1 MNPEGLLLFRG
12 YGVYLNYFKN
22 AIDKLKIDW
31 NVFKVG
37 KYKSAVEPFTRNDMS
52 EADEAAMSRLVE
64 QLWSS
69 FRADVQEA
77 RQLGPEAVDDL
88 VVNFVELVQAENG
101 SVADVVHQRG
111 FVDELLT
118 REEVRSRI
126 VEYAGADPE
135 SVDLYNAAALEDYLG
150 QARLMHAK
158 PASDDNVAVI
168 VASGEILDGDQPP
181 GTIGGD
187 STARLL
193 REARQDETV
202 RAVVLRVDS
211 PGGSAFASD
220 VIREEVLALRDA
232 GKPVVA
238 SMAGVAASGGYWI
251 SMAADQIYAS
261 PSTITGSI
269 GIFGMFPT
277 FQRSLDSLGISTDGI
292 GTTQWAGELRADR
305 AMSEEAREL
314 FQTMID
320 DGYDDFIS
328 RVAFH
333 RDMEKSAVDE
343 VAQGQVWTGAE
354 ALEFGLIDALGN
366 LDDAI
371 AAAAEL
377 AGLQADAYGEKYFEL
392 ELTPAEQLALQLLGG
407 VRSVGLDMESLFR
420 QRSAVERLA
429 GAMLDKLSPLLR
441 FNDPKGLYAHCFC
454 ALE

>member
-1 MNPEGLLLFRG
+1 
-12 YGVYLNYFKN
+12 
-22 AIDKLKIDW
+22 
-31 NVFKVG
+31 
-37 KYKSAVEPFTRNDMS
+37 
-52 EADEAAMSRLVE
+52 MSRLVD

-69 FRADVQEA
+69 FRSDVQEA
-77 RQLGPEAVDDL
+77 RELDAEAIDDL
-88 VVNFVELVQAENG
+88 VANFVELVQAEDG
-101 SVADVVHQRG
+101 SVADVVQKRG

-118 REEVRSRI
+118 REEVQNRV
-126 VEYAGADPE
+126 VEYAGVDPE
-135 SVDLYNAAALEDYLG
+135 SVDLYNAAALEDYLK
-150 QARLMHAK
+150 QMRLMRGK
-158 PASDDNVAVI
+158 PAADDNIAVI
-168 VASGEILDGDQPP
+168 VAAGEILDGDQPP

-220 VIREEVLALRDA
+220 IIRNEILSLRDA

-251 SMAADQIYAS
+251 SMAADRIYAS

-292 GTTQWAGELRADR
+292 GTTQWAGELRPDR
-305 AMSEEAREL
+305 AMSEDARDL

-333 RDMEKSAVDE
+333 RDMDKAAVDE

-354 ALEFGLIDALGN
+354 ALEFGLIDSLGS

-377 AGLQADAYGEKYFEL
+377 AGLQADEYGEKYFEP
-392 ELTPAEQLALQLLGG
+392 ELTPAEQLALQLLAS
-407 VRSVGLDMESLFR
+407 VRSVGLDVKSVFL

-429 GAMLDKLSPLLR
+429 GAMLDRLSPLLR
-441 FNDPKGLYAHCFC
+441 FNDPKGVYAHCFC